1 MEAGEANQIERYL
14 QKRFANNT
22 IKARPRSDDVAES
35 SAEISVGGE
44 FIGIVFKDDEDGEVC
59 YHFQMTI
66 LGEDIA

>member
-1 MEAGEANQIERYL
+1 METGESNQIERYL

-44 FIGIVFKDDEDGEVC
+44 FVGVVFKDNEDGEV
-59 YHFQMTI
+59 FI
-66 LGEDIA
+66 IFK